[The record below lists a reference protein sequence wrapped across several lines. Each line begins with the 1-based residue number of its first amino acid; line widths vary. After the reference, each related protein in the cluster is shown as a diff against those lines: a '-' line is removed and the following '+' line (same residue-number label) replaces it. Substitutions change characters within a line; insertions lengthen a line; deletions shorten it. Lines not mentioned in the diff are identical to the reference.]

1 MAAPDCLALQ
11 EVIHEVDVWV
21 VWVAEVV
28 GVQRFMTGEA
38 CAVLLKCI
46 VTHCHSV
53 IWSCFKSFLKY
64 CIWVGLPKNDA
75 SLEDDSF
82 KSNVFSARFGLQVVQ
97 QTQISPLD
105 VDAVESFADGKIL
118 DDCLEA
124 RSFISLDHAICG
136 RLWNILWT
144 IHDKIAV

>member
-1 MAAPDCLALQ
+1 M
-11 EVIHEVDVWV
+11 WV
-21 VWVAEVV
+21 VWVV
-28 GVQRFMTGEA
+28 GFQGFMTGEA

-46 VTHCHSV
+46 VMDCHSV

-64 CIWVGLPKNDA
+64 CNRAGLPKNDA
-75 SLEDDSF
+75 LEDDSF

-124 RSFISLDHAICG
+124 RFFISLDHAICG
-136 RLWNILWT
+136 NLWNILWT